1 MKIKNRSAS
10 TVVYSVPEMNVHRRF
25 APGEIKTV
33 SKEEIES
40 LIYQPGGLYLLQNSL
55 QMTRSDA
62 EQFNLQLEK
71 EYFLSEDG
79 VQELILRGSLEEFLD
94 ALDFAPRGVIG
105 LIKEYAV
112 GLPMTDI
119 NKLEALKNKTGFDAM
134 SAINNV
140 KAIERDSVEEISS
153 AKQRRVT
160 ETPADKKDVV
170 LESKPKYTI
179 KSQQV

>member
-10 TVVYSVPEMNVHRRF
+10 TVVYSIPEMNVRRRF

-62 EQFNLQLEK
+62 EQFNIQLEK
-71 EYFLSEDG
+71 EYFLSEEG
-79 VQELILRGSLEEFLD
+79 VQDLILHGSREEFFD

-105 LIKEYAV
+105 LIKDYAV
-112 GLPMTDI
+112 SLPMTDLAKI
-119 NKLEALKNKTGFDAM
+119 EALKDKTGFDVLAAIQNTTAVKESM
-134 SAINNV
+134 ESA
-140 KAIERDSVEEISS
+140 APR
-153 AKQRRVT
+153 RRVQESAT
-160 ETPADKKDVV
+160 YQEVNFEAPAAPVSKYKIKD
-170 LESKPKYTI
+170 
-179 KSQQV
+179 QG